1 MSNDPNNRAHADAAA
16 RARYQQARVAD
27 LSTLMA
33 YAGLTRIVP
42 FDFSMTG
49 DSVGHF
55 ADLLRLTGL
64 LSEPLLESITPL
76 ILAHRSIYDELDD
89 DDTELEGLLDK
100 VNSARV
106 VAFSGRYEDM
116 LDELRRNEL
125 VRLQPH
131 YTPSFWIPYTPAQ
144 AVWGEGLEGRITSV
158 LRDINTW
165 RVPSNEQWDERM
177 VERNDW

>member
-1 MSNDPNNRAHADAAA
+1 
-16 RARYQQARVAD
+16 
-27 LSTLMA
+27 MA

-49 DSVGHF
+49 ISAGLF

-76 ILAHRSIYDELDD
+76 ILAPKSIYDELYD
-89 DDTELEGLLDK
+89 DDTELEGLVEK

-106 VAFSGRYEDM
+106 VAFSGRYFDM
-116 LDELRRNEL
+116 LDQLRMNEF

-131 YTPSFWIPYTPAQ
+131 YTPHFWMLYTPAQ

-165 RVPSNEQWDERM
+165 RDPSNEQWDEGM
-177 VERNDW
+177 VERNDWEE